1 MIKDCSDVCVVREAT
16 LIPDLICTLLANFLS
31 VTVLIRCA
39 MRCTIFQ
46 YMESPL
52 DVHFYV
58 TLMNSSNR
66 SYIYLIRT
74 RVAVRKHKS
83 PNLVAA

>member
-1 MIKDCSDVCVVREAT
+1 MIKDSSDVCVVREAT

-52 DVHFYV
+52 DVHFHV
-58 TLMNSSNR
+58 TWMNSNNR
-66 SYIYLIRT
+66 SYILFDQDYSSR
-74 RVAVRKHKS
+74 
-83 PNLVAA
+83 

>member
-1 MIKDCSDVCVVREAT
+1 MTEFI
-16 LIPDLICTLLANFLS
+16 LS
-31 VTVLIRCA
+31 TMLWP
-39 MRCTIFQ
+39 MFQ
-46 YMESPL
+46 YMGSPL

-58 TLMNSSNR
+58 TLMNSNNR

-83 PNLVAA
+83 PNLVAT